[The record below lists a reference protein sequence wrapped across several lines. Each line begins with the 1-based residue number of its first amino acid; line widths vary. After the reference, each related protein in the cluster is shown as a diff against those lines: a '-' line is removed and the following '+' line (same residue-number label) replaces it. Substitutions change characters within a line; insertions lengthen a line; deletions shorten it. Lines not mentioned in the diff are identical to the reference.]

1 MDPETAKLLTEF
13 VEKVGLLRSDVKK
26 KQDFEKYEARF
37 ARIEQKFSSLAE
49 HLSRTD
55 AELAKQLRRAMT
67 NPGVSLAFRN
77 RDHQT
82 EMKREANEAPA
93 PGEPVE

>member
-1 MDPETAKLLTEF
+1 MDPETANLLTELI
-13 VEKVGLLRSDVKK
+13 EKVGLLRSDLKK

-77 RDHQT
+77 RDHQN
-82 EMKREANEAPA
+82 EIKREAEA
-93 PGEPVE
+93 GSTSSEPTD